1 MKAIE
6 IKDMSF
12 SYGNTPVLD
21 QVTFS
26 VEEGDFLGII
36 GPNGGGKTTLMK
48 LILGL
53 LKPTSGS
60 IRLFGKKVPSHK
72 IKVGY
77 VPQNTN
83 YNIEFPITVEEC
95 VSLGLVG
102 EKKNKETIH
111 HALERVQMIDYRAKR
126 LGELSGGE
134 RQRVLVARSLV
145 SSPRILFLDE
155 PSSNI
160 DSAGQENLFQL
171 LYDLNKTMTLVVVS
185 HDLMAL
191 SNHIKSVACVNR
203 TVHYHPESEITEDMM
218 ESMYGCE
225 VDLIAHGVPHRVLG
239 HHHHHKH

>member
-1 MKAIE
+1 
-6 IKDMSF
+6 
-12 SYGNTPVLD
+12 
-21 QVTFS
+21 
-26 VEEGDFLGII
+26 
-36 GPNGGGKTTLMK
+36 
-48 LILGL
+48 
-53 LKPTSGS
+53 
-60 IRLFGKKVPSHK
+60 
-72 IKVGY
+72 
-77 VPQNTN
+77 
-83 YNIEFPITVEEC
+83 
-95 VSLGLVG
+95 
-102 EKKNKETIH
+102 
-111 HALERVQMIDYRAKR
+111 
-126 LGELSGGE
+126 
-134 RQRVLVARSLV
+134 RVLVARSLV